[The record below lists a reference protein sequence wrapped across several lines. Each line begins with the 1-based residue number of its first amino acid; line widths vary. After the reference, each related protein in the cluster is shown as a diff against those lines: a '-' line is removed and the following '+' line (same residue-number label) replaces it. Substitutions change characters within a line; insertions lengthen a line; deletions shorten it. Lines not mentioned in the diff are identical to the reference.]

1 MALISGSSLMPAP
14 LTPARL
20 LASKHRLAHGFVNN
34 MVAQCA
40 QSSETAQGTIQ
51 APVGTIPFLTT
62 LRARAKKVRSDPAIG
77 CGAQDAAGKE
87 EAKRR
92 EPGVG
97 DARKGRNKQVVVPVP
112 VPAPARDACTCD
124 EWPFRAEL
132 TGVLPPHYRANA
144 RARARRSVAS
154 LTSPTFLTGPFNS
167 TTQLPRP

>member
-1 MALISGSSLMPAP
+1 MHS
-14 LTPARL
+14 AR
-20 LASKHRLAHGFVNN
+20 SRLRRLKVLFD
-34 MVAQCA
+34 
-40 QSSETAQGTIQ
+40 IQ

-87 EAKRR
+87 EAKGR

-97 DARKGRNKQVVVPVP
+97 DARKAKVGTSKWWFQFQFQRQLGML
-112 VPAPARDACTCD
+112 AACTCD
-124 EWPFRAEL
+124 EWPFHAEL
-132 TGVLPPHYRANA
+132 TRRHGNTELTGGPAAALDYRANARA

>member
-1 MALISGSSLMPAP
+1 MPAP

-40 QSSETAQGTIQ
+40 QSSETARGTIQ

-62 LRARAKKVRSDPAIG
+62 LRARAKKVLYDPAIG

-97 DARKGRNKQVVVPVP
+97 DARKGRNKQVVVQFQRQLGMLVMSGLS
-112 VPAPARDACTCD
+112 T
-124 EWPFRAEL
+124 
-132 TGVLPPHYRANA
+132 
-144 RARARRSVAS
+144 RS
-154 LTSPTFLTGPFNS
+154 
-167 TTQLPRP
+167 